1 MKRLTS
7 LEGLAGKA
15 ILPVYIRDRN
25 AASIVHL
32 GAGAFMRSH
41 IGIYTDHALAAEG
54 GDWMIWGAS
63 LRSAAVA
70 EQINPQNGLYTL
82 VERAP
87 GAPSIRVVGSVA
99 GVLFAPDEHDRLMEL
114 LASPKTKIVSLTVT
128 EKGYGLDRSTGKLDL
143 SDPAIAADLAHGL
156 NRPQSAVGLIAAALR
171 IRRDTGAG
179 PFTVLS
185 CDNLPHNGQVVRALV
200 LDMAARL
207 EPSLAEW
214 IAAHVSFPS
223 TMVDRITPVTR
234 PETFAYVAETLGV
247 EDKAATEAE
256 PFIQWVIQDDFCA
269 GRPHWEAGGA
279 LFVEDVAPFEMM
291 KLRMLN
297 GAHSL
302 MAYGGFLLGHRYIR
316 DVMADA
322 DMRALVER
330 HINAAAATLPAV
342 PGIDL
347 SSYAQDLLGRF
358 ANTAM
363 ADETYR
369 IAMDG
374 TQKLPPRI
382 FEAALDAKERGQS
395 LEPFAFAT
403 AAWIAY
409 ARGQKADGETYALR
423 DPREAE
429 IAKLMAGADDANSIV
444 EKLSSLP
451 GFMPKNLRHDPAWIS
466 LIGARLHAL
475 LSEGPRTAVQAERSL
490 LI

>member
-1 MKRLTS
+1 MRRLSS

-15 ILPVYIRDRN
+15 ILPAYKRESI
-25 AASIVHL
+25 AAGIVHI

-41 IGIYTDHALAAEG
+41 FGIYTDDALAAEG

-70 EQINPQNGLYTL
+70 DQLNPQNGLYTL

-99 GVLFAPDEHDRLMEL
+99 GVLFARDEHDRLMEL

-143 SDPAIAADLAHGL
+143 ADPAIAADLAGRL
-156 NRPQSAVGLIAAALR
+156 ERPKSAVGLITAALR
-171 IRRDTGAG
+171 TRRETGAG

-185 CDNLPHNGQVVRALV
+185 CDNLPHNGRVVRALV
-200 LDMAARL
+200 MDMAGRIDP
-207 EPSLAEW
+207 ELAEW
-214 IAAHVSFPS
+214 IDKYVTFPS

-234 PETFAYVAETLGV
+234 PETFAYVRGTLGV
-247 EDKAATEAE
+247 DDHAATEAE
-256 PFIQWVIQDDFCA
+256 PFIQWVIEDDFCA
-269 GRPHWEAGGA
+269 GRPRWEAGGA
-279 LFVEDVAPFEMM
+279 LFVDEVAPFEMM

-302 MAYGGFLLGHRYIR
+302 MAYAGFLLGHRYIR

-322 DMRALVER
+322 DMRTLVER
-330 HINAAAATLPAV
+330 HVSAAAGTLPPV

-347 SSYAQDLLGRF
+347 DAYALDLLERF
-358 ANTAM
+358 ANPAM

-382 FEAALDAKERGQS
+382 FEAALDAQVLGQS
-395 LEPFAFAT
+395 LNPFAFAT
-403 AAWIAY
+403 AAWMAY
-409 ARGQKADGETYALR
+409 ARGQKPDGETYALR
-423 DPREAE
+423 DPRESEIRAVIAE
-429 IAKLMAGADDANSIV
+429 AGGYTEAIV
-444 EKLSSLP
+444 DGLNALP
-451 GFMPKNLRHDPAWIS
+451 GLMPDDLRNDHTWLS
-466 LIGARLHAL
+466 LIKSDLQAILTD
-475 LSEGPRTAVQAERSL
+475 GPREAVRRQ
-490 LI
+490 IY